1 MACESRSLFQN
12 TENLTRMSDKG
23 IKVLLG
29 SCHFYSQYSVR

>member
-1 MACESRSLFQN
+1 MACESRGLFQN

-29 SCHFYSQYSVR
+29 SCHFYGQYSSR